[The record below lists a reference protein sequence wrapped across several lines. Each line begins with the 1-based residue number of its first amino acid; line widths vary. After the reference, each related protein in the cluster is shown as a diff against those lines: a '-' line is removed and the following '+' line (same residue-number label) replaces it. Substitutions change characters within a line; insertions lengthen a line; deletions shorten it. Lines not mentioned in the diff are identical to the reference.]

1 MSNGPGQLP
10 QALAAWFL
18 GLGLVHLLVHS
29 LSCWE
34 LLISMYLR
42 NIPMAPFCNP
52 THRGLLHLTAKCIPD
67 LYLNP
72 DFPHFVASTEEPQ
85 PAISNVV
92 LCPPWGSRVIILVV
106 ELSPQV
112 LAPES

>member
-1 MSNGPGQLP
+1 
-10 QALAAWFL
+10 
-18 GLGLVHLLVHS
+18 
-29 LSCWE
+29 
-34 LLISMYLR
+34 MYLH

-52 THRGLLHLTAKCIPD
+52 IHSGLLHLTVKRIPD
-67 LYLNP
+67 LYLTP
-72 DFPHFVASTEEPQ
+72 DFPHLVPSTEEPQ
-85 PAISNVV
+85 LATSEVV